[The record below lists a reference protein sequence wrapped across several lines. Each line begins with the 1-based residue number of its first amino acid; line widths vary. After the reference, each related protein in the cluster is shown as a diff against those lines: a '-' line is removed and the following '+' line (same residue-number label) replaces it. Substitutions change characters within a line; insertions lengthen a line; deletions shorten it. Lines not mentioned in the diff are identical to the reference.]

1 MPDNLY
7 LLAVDIGTSSTKA
20 VLFDQSLQVISIAS
34 REYPIYN
41 PHRGWSEQNP
51 EEIVNAVIQAIR
63 LILHDLP
70 ARNKLLALSFSSQQ
84 YSILAVDSKGKP
96 LTSSL
101 TWSDTRSKE
110 VASRYQKHPDAE
122 QVYAR
127 TGCPID
133 AIYPLSKIGWL
144 QEQHNFDAG
153 VRFISIKEYVIHQIT
168 GQYIVDW
175 ATASATGLFDIHQK
189 KWDLTSLG
197 LLGISSDNL
206 SEVVSPRTLLTKV
219 KKDFLTATYLP
230 VETQLV
236 IGGGDGPLANIGV
249 GATSPDILAINVGT
263 SAAARCAVPKAEIDP
278 QGRLW
283 TYVVD
288 EGLWVL
294 GGIVSSGGIV
304 YKWWLDNTV
313 PDKMDKEYFQTIT
326 MDVEAIEQEVATT
339 LPGAEGL
346 IFIPYLGGEQC
357 PVWQPDTRGSF
368 FGLDFRHQKGHL
380 TRAVLEGITRSIYRI
395 SEQIQFVLRHPFN
408 EIRVT
413 GGLSQSST
421 WLQIAA
427 DMFGLP
433 VSVPKSSEG
442 SAKGAA
448 IIGGLALG
456 LWSSLDQL
464 NDHFDIKY
472 KINPRDEMHELYQSQ
487 YEVFLD
493 VLDFCRNIST
503 KWRNKDD

>member
-1 MPDNLY
+1 MPDNIF
-7 LLAVDIGTSSTKA
+7 LLAVDIGTSATKA
-20 VLFDQSLQVISIAS
+20 VLFNRSLEVVSIA
-34 REYPIYN
+34 RQEYPIYN
-41 PHRGWSEQNP
+41 PHWGWSEQNP
-51 EEIVNAVIQAIR
+51 DEIFNAVIQAIR
-63 LILHDLP
+63 LSLHNLP

-96 LTSSL
+96 LTTSL
-101 TWSDTRSKE
+101 TWSDTRSKK
-110 VASRYQKHPDAE
+110 VASRFQKHPNAE
-122 QVYAR
+122 QVYAK

-144 QEQHNFDAG
+144 QEQHNFDTG
-153 VRFISIKEYVIHQIT
+153 VRFISIKEYVLHQIT

-175 ATASATGLFDIHQK
+175 PTASATGLFDIHQK

-197 LLGISSDNL
+197 LLGITSDNL
-206 SEVVSPRTLLTKV
+206 SELVSPRTLLTKV
-219 KKDFLTATYLP
+219 KKDFLTAADLP
-230 VETQLV
+230 AKTQLV

-263 SAAARCAVPKAEIDP
+263 SAAARCAVPNPEIDP
-278 QGRLW
+278 HGRLW

-304 YKWWLDNTV
+304 YKWWVDNTV
-313 PDKMDKEYFQTIT
+313 PTKMDKVDFQSST
-326 MDVEAIEQEVATT
+326 MDVETVEQEVALTP
-339 LPGAEGL
+339 PGAEGL
-346 IFIPYLGGEQC
+346 IFVPYLGGEQC
-357 PVWQPDTRGSF
+357 PGWQPDTRGSF

-380 TRAVLEGITRSIYRI
+380 TRAVLEGITRSLYRVA
-395 SEQIQFVLRHPFN
+395 EQIQMVLTHPFN

-427 DMFGLP
+427 DMFGVP
-433 VSVPKSSEG
+433 VTVPKSSEG

-456 LWSSLDQL
+456 LWSSIDQL
-464 NDHFDIKY
+464 NDHFNIKY
-472 KINPRDEMHELYQSQ
+472 KINPRDEIHELYQSQ
-487 YEVFLD
+487 YEVFLN
-493 VLDFCRNIST
+493 VLDCCRNIST